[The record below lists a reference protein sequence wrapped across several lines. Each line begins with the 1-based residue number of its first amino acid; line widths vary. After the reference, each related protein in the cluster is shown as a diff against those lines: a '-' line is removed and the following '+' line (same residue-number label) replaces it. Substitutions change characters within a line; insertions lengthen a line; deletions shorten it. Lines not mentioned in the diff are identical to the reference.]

1 MFRASGSNNKNK
13 GGKKEFDVRN
23 EERNRESEIERRVK

>member
-23 EERNRESEIERRVK
+23 EEREKVNQKYI

>member
-1 MFRASGSNNKNK
+1 MYRASGSNNKNK

-23 EERNRESEIERRVK
+23 EEREKVNQKYI